1 MKFLKKIFDENYC
14 EVKMER
20 EKSMEKIKCP
30 RCGKDIVVEN
40 VIDYNDYVIVAEE
53 GSDILFAKIECSNI
67 ECADILSKWYIFDK

>member
-30 RCGKDIVVEN
+30 RCNANCEIEEI
-40 VIDYNDYVIVAEE
+40 IDYDDYSIVGEDGMVYTYTCSQCNSYIQVFVND
-53 GSDILFAKIECSNI
+53 K
-67 ECADILSKWYIFDK
+67 

>member
-30 RCGKDIVVEN
+30 RCGKDVVVEEI
-40 VIDYNDYVIVAEE
+40 IDYDDYRIVGEDGMVYTYTCSQCDCYIQVFVND
-53 GSDILFAKIECSNI
+53 K
-67 ECADILSKWYIFDK
+67 